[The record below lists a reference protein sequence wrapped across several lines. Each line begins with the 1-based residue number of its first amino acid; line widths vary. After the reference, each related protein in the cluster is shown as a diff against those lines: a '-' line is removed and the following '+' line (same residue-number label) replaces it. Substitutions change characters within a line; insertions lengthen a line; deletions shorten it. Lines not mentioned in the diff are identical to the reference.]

1 MNQMKNRLQEMRDLW
16 EKREPV
22 ARVAFFGVNGC
33 EEDAVYDH
41 VITGGDMLS
50 MAVDRRGHLARVLV
64 PWEHVVFFV
73 DLSPRPS
80 PRVDV
85 RVYMDGGASLDV
97 ELSTMSRILIGAW
110 AVLAVYQGHGVRAM
124 ISQHMI
130 QEIVPLR
137 DFGDD
142 VEPLVL
148 ADMFNSKIW
157 PEFGHKK

>member
-1 MNQMKNRLQEMRDLW
+1 MKNRQQETRETW
-16 EKREPV
+16 ERREPV

-64 PWEHVVFFV
+64 PWERVSFFV
-73 DLSPRPS
+73 DLSPRPA
-80 PRVDV
+80 PKADV

-97 ELSTMSRILIGAW
+97 GLSTMSRIVDGVWGMLGI
-110 AVLAVYQGHGVRAM
+110 YQGQGVRALV
-124 ISQHMI
+124 SQHMI
-130 QEIVPLR
+130 QEIVPLH

-142 VEPLVL
+142 VSPLLVS
-148 ADMFNSKIW
+148 DPYNSELW